1 MARLD
6 WFLIDPLPVPP
17 MVPRDSM
24 AFWRWLSVV
33 MLEARNGK

>member
-1 MARLD
+1 
-6 WFLIDPLPVPP
+6 